1 MKIFIIPSW
10 YPYPESPV
18 NGTFFRDH
26 AKALVKAG
34 HDVTVV
40 AVEITSLKSI
50 GKMFPCQGVKKY
62 NDEGII
68 TYQQVCINHHPKN
81 EKGFYSRYHD
91 LLDKLLKQV
100 LKEEGKPDI
109 MHVHSSL
116 WAGAAL
122 AEMNLDI
129 PFIVSEHIKEF
140 LIPGG
145 FSIFQ
150 QTLINSCYKSA
161 KAVIAPSQAVLTAIK
176 TNFLLP
182 ENCSSHCVGNMVDT
196 DYFKPLDEKPF
207 RNRFTFLIVSL
218 LRKEKQIPEIIRAF
232 SPVANTHLAKIRIV
246 GDGPEYKNIKNEIAF
261 YSLERQV
268 ELVRE
273 TGRDAVRHHMQRA
286 DAFLLYSKMETF
298 GVTLIEAMACGLPV
312 ISSQAGG
319 PNDFVNKSNG
329 ILIKDNNNIH
339 ELTDAMKQMESSC
352 ENYNSNKIRQ
362 NILNNYSQP
371 AIVSKLEKIYT
382 SYID

>member
-10 YPYPESPV
+10 YPYPENPV

-40 AVEITSLKSI
+40 AVEIASLKSF
-50 GKMFPCQGVKKY
+50 GKLFPPHSIKKY
-62 NDEGII
+62 DDEGIK
-68 TYQQVCINHHPKN
+68 TYQQVCVNHHPKN
-81 EKGFYSRYHD
+81 EKGFYSRYCE
-91 LLDKLLKQV
+91 LLDTLLTQA
-100 LKEEGKPDI
+100 LKEEGKPDLI
-109 MHVHSSL
+109 HVHSSL

-122 AEMNLDI
+122 AEMKLDI

-150 QTLINSCYKSA
+150 QGLINSCYKHA
-161 KAVIAPSQAVLTAIK
+161 KAVIAPSQAVLTSIK
-176 TNFLLP
+176 TNFTLP
-182 ENCSSHCVGNMVDT
+182 ENCGSHCVGNMVDT
-196 DYFKPLDEKPF
+196 DYFKPMDDKPF

-218 LRKEKQIPEIIRAF
+218 LRKEKQIPMIIRAF

-312 ISSQAGG
+312 ISSKAGG
-319 PNDFVNKSNG
+319 PDDFVNKTNG
-329 ILIKDNNNIH
+329 ILVKDNNNIH
-339 ELTDAMKQMESSC
+339 ELTDAMKQMGNNY
-352 ENYNSNKIRQ
+352 ENYDPNKIRE
-362 NILNNYSQP
+362 NIVNNYSQP
-371 AIVSKLEKIYT
+371 AIVSKLEKIYS
-382 SYID
+382 SYMK